1 MKLIVSEEKLQELID
16 NRAIEDCIKK
26 GDLML
31 FTLNI
36 ASLTG
41 NLKCP
46 VIVGDLEN
54 SLDLLEEFNKEISN
68 KFEDEEQVIERVKPI
83 SNLISIDD
91 YYEELHN
98 IFRRNVEL
106 KNIPNSSTRSLRS
119 GNKAKN
125 KEKLKSILPGFNN
138 DPNRILMACYYEVY
152 QRVKGSYDLSKNELQ
167 YMRGTEAWLNNTS
180 NIEAMYD
187 RAIKDEQFKELYLK
201 DRFSINDYGV
211 SFVTLYEDNTQFLM

>member
-1 MKLIVSEEKLQELID
+1 MKLIVSEEELNDLID
-16 NRAIEDCIKK
+16 SRAIEDCKK
-26 GDLML
+26 IGNGDGTELMV

-36 ASLTG
+36 SSLTG

-46 VIVGDLEN
+46 VIVGDVEN
-54 SLDLLEEFNKEISN
+54 GFEIKLDNLEEVTENK
-68 KFEDEEQVIERVKPI
+68 ERVKPI

-98 IFRRNVEL
+98 VFRRNVEL

-125 KEKLKSILPGFNN
+125 KEKLKSILPSFNN
-138 DPNRILMACYYEVY
+138 DPNRVLMACYYEVY
-152 QRVKGSYDLSKNELQ
+152 QRVKTSYDLSKNELQ
-167 YMRGTEAWLNNTS
+167 YMRGTEAWLNNTI
-180 NIEAMYD
+180 NIESMYD
-187 RAIKDEQFKELYLK
+187 RAVKDEQFKELYLK

>member
-1 MKLIVSEEKLQELID
+1 MKLIVSEEELNDLID
-16 NRAIEDCIKK
+16 SRAIEDCKK
-26 GDLML
+26 IVNENGTDLMV

-36 ASLTG
+36 SSLTG

-46 VIVGDLEN
+46 VIVGDVN
-54 SLDLLEEFNKEISN
+54 SFEEIKLDDLDVSTVTESK
-68 KFEDEEQVIERVKPI
+68 ERVKPI

-98 IFRRNVEL
+98 VFRRNVEL

-125 KEKLKSILPGFNN
+125 KEKLKLILPSFNN
-138 DPNRILMACYYEVY
+138 DPNRVLMACYYEVY
-152 QRVKGSYDLSKNELQ
+152 QRVKTSYDLSKNELR
-167 YMRGTEAWLNNTS
+167 YMRGTEAWLNNTI
-180 NIEAMYD
+180 NIESMYD
-187 RAIKDEQFKELYLK
+187 RAVKDEQFKELYLK